1 MDRGK
6 LFAKLIL
13 TLLNLLHGP
22 HPGLCQNLPV
32 DMMHLGN
39 MHSDPHHDDFMPTMM
54 PKFISRGN
62 LYKVTTGDMVTL
74 PCRVQNLGTFV
85 LLWRRGSSVLTAGPL
100 MITRD
105 SRFKLV
111 DTYDLQINGVKTQD
125 AGDYICQIGDQE
137 TRDQV
142 HTLEILVPP
151 SVRAVPQNGQV
162 TARKGSTVTL
172 ECKASGNPVPSI
184 YWYKKDPLAGAT
196 HLSDS
201 STLIL
206 EQVERQH
213 AGVYQCAADNG
224 VREPVSAD
232 VQLTVLSP
240 PEITVEKS
248 WVHASEGYD
257 VELACTVHGD
267 TGSEMNWF
275 QNSFLLDPTD
285 RRTMHTLGEQH
296 TMLIRN
302 FQTTDFGNYSCVAD
316 NALGR
321 TKKYIEVSG
330 RPGPA
335 TFLSPAYTGQL
346 DIYNLTWKIESIP
359 PLDEVRLLY
368 RKLLMNDTYQ
378 HPGKWNDVVMVPTTT
393 RSEPNHFIMSFLIT
407 GLEKNSVYEAIIQA
421 KNRYG
426 WNEISDIHQ
435 FYTRNSEEADDADF
449 IMSSISLAAGCID
462 WGGYGVRLLLPMAAV
477 LHRQWIIT
485 E

>member
-1 MDRGK
+1 MTSMDRSK
-6 LFAKLIL
+6 MFAKLIL
-13 TLLNLLHGP
+13 ALLNVLAGQHQ
-22 HPGLCQNLPV
+22 PGVCQ
-32 DMMHLGN
+32 DMG
-39 MHSDPHHDDFMPTMM
+39 DGGVPTVL

-62 LYKVTTGDMVTL
+62 LYKVTTGDTVTL
-74 PCRVQNLGTFV
+74 PCRVQNLGTFI

-105 SRFKLV
+105 NRFKLA
-111 DTYDLQINGVKTQD
+111 DPYDLQIHGVKTQD

-151 SVRAVPQNGQV
+151 TVRAVPQNGQV

-172 ECKASGNPVPSI
+172 ECKASGNPVPSVF
-184 YWYKKDPLAGAT
+184 WYKRDPLAGST

-201 STLIL
+201 STLVL
-206 EQVERQH
+206 ERVERQH
-213 AGVYQCAADNG
+213 AGVYLCAADNG

-248 WVHASEGYD
+248 WVHASEGHD
-257 VELACTVHGD
+257 VELCCTVHGD
-267 TGSEMNWF
+267 SSSEMLWF

-285 RRTMHTLGEQH
+285 RRTMHSVGEQYI
-296 TMLIRN
+296 LSIRN
-302 FQTTDFGNYSCVAD
+302 FQTSDFGNYSCVAD
-316 NALGR
+316 NSLGR

-335 TFLSPAYTGQL
+335 TFLSPAYSGFL
-346 DIYNLTWKIESIP
+346 DVYNLTWNVESIP
-359 PLDEVRLLY
+359 PLEEVRLLY

-378 HPGKWNDVVMVPTTT
+378 HPGKWHDVVLVPTPT
-393 RSEPNHFIMSFLIT
+393 RSAPNHFIMSHIIK
-407 GLEKNSVYEAIIQA
+407 GLERNSVYEAIIQA

-435 FYTRNSEEADDADF
+435 FYTRNSETPAEDVDF
-449 IMSSISLAAGCID
+449 MMSSTSGAARID
-462 WGGYGVRLLLPMAAV
+462 WGGAAAALLMA
-477 LHRQWIIT
+477 LQSLRRWIIAS
-485 E
+485 